1 MDELGTFT
9 LTLREPTGEAPPSM
23 LRIQTADQATEQEEA
38 GGEDDTT
45 LRDAADAAQAER
57 EAWLGGWCAC
67 HHPTTPPRSTRA
79 AGPAVTDSSASAEPG
94 LAGTSGRAARSS
106 PACSALARPTT
117 GRTSASWNWV
127 RVAAWSG

>member
-9 LTLREPTGEAPPSM
+9 LTLGEARGEAPPPM

-38 GGEDDTT
+38 GGEEDTT

-67 HHPTTPPRSTRA
+67 PTHAPHPGA
-79 AGPAVTDSSASAEPG
+79 LEPD
-94 LAGTSGRAARSS
+94 
-106 PACSALARPTT
+106 PDD
-117 GRTSASWNWV
+117 
-127 RVAAWSG
+127 